1 MTWKEWAEQFL
12 VAERARKLNMVEHL
26 SSGSVGTNRIVDGQR
41 VDTTSETIEINRAH
55 IAELEE
61 ILSEAGVTFDA

>member
-1 MTWKEWAEQFL
+1 
-12 VAERARKLNMVEHL
+12 MVEHL